1 MTIVTLYSALE
12 VTLRYLLH
20 YKLTILY
27 YITDLFAR
35 HATIGN
41 DITLLGVEKKSGFSA
56 AIWMKFGAV
65 AQNTAVDSV

>member
-1 MTIVTLYSALE
+1 VFLLSLSFLVFVVTIVTLYSALE

-20 YKLTILY
+20 YKLTILH

-41 DITLLGVEKKSGFSA
+41 DITLL
-56 AIWMKFGAV
+56 
-65 AQNTAVDSV
+65 